1 MNHLRIRTKI
11 GLIVGILVLCVLAVA
26 LAGVTLP
33 AAAALGAGYGIYEQG
48 AAVLGM
54 GGAGTAGVSDPSA
67 VFFNPAAMTGLTGTR
82 VYGGGSFL
90 QSYTSFAATAVS
102 TTSPAAVQDFNT
114 LNTQY
119 GDVTRVKTYLPTVLK

>member
-1 MNHLRIRTKI
+1 MRFGRT
-11 GLIVGILVLCVLAVA
+11 VLAVA

-82 VYGGGSFL
+82 VYGGGTFL
-90 QSYTSFAATAVS
+90 QSFTSFAGVAPHPGFGVTEETDPVRIFPGTA
-102 TTSPAAVQDFNT
+102 
-114 LNTQY
+114 
-119 GDVTRVKTYLPTVLK
+119 YLT